1 MMDTDD
7 DDDAP
12 RAATPK
18 AAMRYPLAFDSNGN
32 PLDIPPQAIAWRVRR
47 GGGRRGRPRN
57 VFDAETGRQLELPLG
72 STLDDLV
79 STGVEADRYLLY
91 PIDSEGRILPGIV
104 AVTEVPEG
112 DGGDS
117 DPSAATD
124 EKSALLALL
133 VRQQATIDSQN
144 DRLARALEA
153 TVSGYGPVRPPAP
166 IAPTPIV
173 MEQQMPAAPP
183 NAGGFMDTLVN
194 AKPEQLMQFAMMA
207 KQVYDMIRGG
217 MGGFGGIGGMG
228 GTGGPTGGGV

>member
-1 MMDTDD
+1 MDTADE
-7 DDDAP
+7 DATP
-12 RAATPK
+12 TPK

-91 PIDSEGRILPGIV
+91 PIDSEGRILAGIV

-112 DGGDS
+112 DGGDG

-173 MEQQMPAAPP
+173 MEQPMQQQPPP

-217 MGGFGGIGGMG
+217 MGGFGGMGGMG
-228 GTGGPTGGGV
+228 AMGGGPTGGGM